1 MNSNVLIGEKIKSL
15 RIKMGLTQEEL
26 ANRSELSKGFISQ
39 LERDLTSPSIATLID
54 ILECLGTDLKDFF
67 STNANTKVVF
77 KADDFFEQVNEEL
90 GHKIDWIVPN
100 AQKNSME
107 PIMMEISCGGES
119 PRYNPS
125 ESEIFGFV
133 LKGKISLIIG
143 EKTYT
148 VKSGESFYH
157 KANDTFYLKN
167 TNKIEARVIY
177 VSNPP
182 SF

>member
-54 ILECLGTDLKDFF
+54 ILECLGTDLKEFF
-67 STNANTKVVF
+67 STNSNEKVVF
-77 KADDFFEQVNEEL
+77 KTEDFFEQENEEL
-90 GHKIDWIVPN
+90 GHKIEWIVPN
-100 AQKNSME
+100 SQKNSME
-107 PIMMEISCGGES
+107 PIILDLKGDGES
-119 PRYNPS
+119 PRYSPS
-125 ESEIFGFV
+125 ESELFGFV
-133 LKGKISLIIG
+133 LKGRITLVIG
-143 EKTYT
+143 EKTYK

-157 KANDTFYLKN
+157 KANDTYYIKN
-167 TNKIEARVIY
+167 NSKTEAKVIY

-182 SF
+182 IF